1 MWRNIKVVSQLMMF
15 AGANFQQGGAWHV
28 QMMLGLLQA
37 CYPSRLAVCGSERDE
52 ARPVFTNMKS
62 GEPANP
68 MILVPSVS
76 FVLLLHAAFRTLGN
90 LVHCREV
97 RESTQPASGVRSPS

>member
-1 MWRNIKVVSQLMMF
+1 MAMGEDYCLSKMWRNIKVVSQLMMF

-52 ARPVFTNMKS
+52 ARPVLYEHEVWGACESDDLGTQR
-62 GEPANP
+62 
-68 MILVPSVS
+68 LVCT
-76 FVLLLHAAFRTLGN
+76 AAPCCIPYPR
-90 LVHCREV
+90 
-97 RESTQPASGVRSPS
+97 